1 MEAKAILGVRVSPAI
16 KEQLAEVAKA
26 QHRSSSNLV
35 EWLIKQYLEQIAK
48 RNAPKPDT
56 EDDAWD
62 KQIAADAE
70 AGKLDFLLD
79 AAQNEYDAGKL
90 HFR

>member
-1 MEAKAILGVRVSPAI
+1 MNMRVDQDLKIELDRIATT
-16 KEQLAEVAKA
+16 
-26 QHRSSSNLV
+26 QHRTTTNLV

-48 RNAPKPDT
+48 RSAPKPN

-62 KQIAADAE
+62 RQIAADAE

>member
-26 QHRSSSNLV
+26 QHRTSSNLV

-90 HFR
+90 H

>member
-1 MEAKAILGVRVSPAI
+1 MPKTNLITRIDPTL
-16 KEQLAEVAKA
+16 KEQLGDIAKA
-26 QHRSSSNLV
+26 QHRTTSNLV

-48 RNAPKPDT
+48 RSAPKTQT
-56 EDDAWD
+56 EADAWD

-79 AAQNEYDAGKL
+79 AAQQDYDAGRL
-90 HFR
+90 HFQ